1 MPEISLPSAV
11 DVLTQLVTGP
21 SLREVATTTLRQALK
36 TLYPNLEIDPQRAMV
51 ATPTWVITDEH
62 ATPGAD
68 QFESLTDALVRHFD
82 GRAGTG
88 HRHSS
93 SLAPSRH
100 RYEHASRS
108 RIKCRRQR

>member
-68 QFESLTDALVRHFD
+68 QFESLTDALVRLGLSGATVTYLDDEHFLTLQPTVSP
-82 GRAGTG
+82 A
-88 HRHSS
+88 
-93 SLAPSRH
+93 
-100 RYEHASRS
+100 
-108 RIKCRRQR
+108 I